1 MKRIDLRGQRFGR
14 LVVLDAEPVYERTKL
29 RWLCRCDCGSEKRVT
44 AAALRRGKSTS
55 CGCYLRSLYGT
66 TNVSHGTTR
75 GGARHPLYAVW
86 VGMKDRCC
94 NPNCGGYKNYG
105 GRGIVVCERWR
116 NDFAAFIAD
125 MGPRPSPKHTLDRYP
140 DNDGNYEPGNVRWAT
155 AKEQA
160 NNRRQR
166 RDALTMNIDGIDV
179 PLRAAAALFGVK
191 YATLWKRLQ

>member
-1 MKRIDLRGQRFGR
+1 
-14 LVVLDAEPVYERTKL
+14 
-29 RWLCRCDCGSEKRVT
+29 
-44 AAALRRGKSTS
+44 
-55 CGCYLRSLYGT
+55 LRSLYGT

-125 MGPRPSPKHTLDRYP
+125 MGPRTHNERARFFGFASRDLPSSMTS
-140 DNDGNYEPGNVRWAT
+140 
-155 AKEQA
+155 
-160 NNRRQR
+160 
-166 RDALTMNIDGIDV
+166 
-179 PLRAAAALFGVK
+179 
-191 YATLWKRLQ
+191 

>member
-1 MKRIDLRGQRFGR
+1 M
-14 LVVLDAEPVYERTKL
+14 V
-29 RWLCRCDCGSEKRVT
+29 
-44 AAALRRGKSTS
+44 
-55 CGCYLRSLYGT
+55 
-66 TNVSHGTTR
+66 
-75 GGARHPLYAVW
+75 
-86 VGMKDRCC
+86 
-94 NPNCGGYKNYG
+94 
-105 GRGIVVCERWR
+105 VVCERWR